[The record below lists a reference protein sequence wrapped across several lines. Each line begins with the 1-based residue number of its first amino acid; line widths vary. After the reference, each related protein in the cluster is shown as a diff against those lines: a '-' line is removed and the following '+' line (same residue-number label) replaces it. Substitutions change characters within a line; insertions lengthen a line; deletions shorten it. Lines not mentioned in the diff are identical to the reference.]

1 MKLSVIVQEYR
12 RDMHAVQAAAAKAH
26 RECGTEKACRRG
38 CSWCCTHAI
47 PFVPMSDGAAIGEIV
62 LSRPDLADVPEKLLA
77 QARQA
82 AELRKTKPDILWP
95 LGTFPC
101 VFLGA
106 EGECRIYH
114 DRPFEC
120 SAAYSV
126 DAAACERE
134 AKTGQPGGI
143 EKVRPW
149 EAVKDGSGFIF
160 ALFRNVPPFVRQ
172 RMLDRAETI
181 AAGANA
187 PLFVAVTQFL
197 YPEEMDRLTRD
208 LTQELAAKGAL

>member
-1 MKLSVIVQEYR
+1 VKLPVIVQEYR
-12 RDMHAVQAAAAKAH
+12 RDMHAVQAAVAKSH
-26 RECGTEKACRRG
+26 RQCGTEKACKRG

-47 PFVPMSDGAAIGEIV
+47 PFVPMSDGAALAEIV
-62 LSRPDLADVPEKLLA
+62 RARPELADVPEKLLA

-101 VFLGA
+101 VFLGS
-106 EGECRIYH
+106 EGECRIYY

-143 EKVRPW
+143 EMTRPW
-149 EAVKDGSGFIF
+149 EAVKDDNNFVF
-160 ALFRNVPPFVRQ
+160 VLFRNLPGPVRE
-172 RMLDRAETI
+172 RMLARAESI
-181 AAGANA
+181 ATGENA

-208 LTQELAAKGAL
+208 LTQELVAKGAL